1 MVCNFVKMAAS
12 VAGLAMMLTGCAVPP
27 PYVPIS
33 YAPPDTWGGMSR
45 TTFPAVSYRPA
56 VPPVVRHT
64 PEPTFEPV
72 PPPDEQPVDPACG
85 WWRLCNLWSGS

>member
-1 MVCNFVKMAAS
+1 MVCRFVKMTVS
-12 VAGLAMMLTGCAVPP
+12 VASLAMVLTACAVPPP

-33 YAPPDTWGGMSR
+33 YAPPVDTWGGMSG

-56 VPPVVRHT
+56 MPHT

-72 PPPDEQPVDPACG
+72 PVPDEQPVDPACG